1 MEKNNKCYKQVKEH
15 GAPNPPPLNAHKQ
28 LKFRDLECRSRKEKI
43 KSTENMPKTCKHHC
57 TTNKHQRRQDHHC
70 DHKKHSCKDRESPVY
85 HEQHFH
91 RAHNSFSKKCSNGN
105 YQPAQNQQCQQQSKL
120 KVEREPSPIYTPKQ
134 PIRPVYFPNDSKKQ
148 KAVIE
153 KGCGDRLLYKNL
165 SFEAYPSSKSEH
177 GEGEGGGNVK
187 EPPLRLSHQKQ
198 KKDSFDH
205 LKAAKAHCQAVGER
219 FQKFAPCSKCSSSND
234 SKSKPSGVTV
244 ISAKSGD
251 DLRAAVRSQIEVQEA
266 LNAFTLEVKNKREEV
281 HPDEKSFSAKP
292 KKSRRAAPDTKTEKT
307 VVPTAGSHQLS
318 ILTPDDL
325 ELLNLSDSSGEVT
338 KILEPV
344 IRNIQRMYLNTLKDE
359 MTLMEYLAKVPTLIR
374 KAYKQQTDG
383 KEQNSPTE
391 C

>member
-1 MEKNNKCYKQVKEH
+1 MEKNNKCCKQLKEP
-15 GAPNPPPLNAHKQ
+15 GAPNPP

-43 KSTENMPKTCKHHC
+43 KSTENVPKSCKHHC

-70 DHKKHSCKDRESPVY
+70 DHKKHSCKDRESPVN

-91 RAHNSFSKKCSNGN
+91 RAQNSFAKKSSNGN
-105 YQPAQNQQCQQQSKL
+105 YQQTQNQQCQQQSKL
-120 KVEREPSPIYTPKQ
+120 KVERQPSPVCTPKQ

-148 KAVIE
+148 KAAIE
-153 KGCGDRLLYKNL
+153 KGCGDLLLYRNL

-177 GEGEGGGNVK
+177 GEGEGGNVK
-187 EPPLRLSHQKQ
+187 ETPLRLSHQKQ

-219 FQKFAPCSKCSSSND
+219 FLKFAPCSKCSSSND
-234 SKSKPSGVTV
+234 SKPSKPSGATV

-281 HPDEKSFSAKP
+281 PPEEKTSSGKP
-292 KKSRRAAPDTKTEKT
+292 KKSRKTTSDTITEKT
-307 VVPTAGSHQLS
+307 VVPTAGSPPLS
-318 ILTPDDL
+318 IPTPDDL
-325 ELLNLSDSSGEVT
+325 ELVNLSDSTSEVA
-338 KILEPV
+338 KILDPV

-359 MTLMEYLAKVPTLIR
+359 MTLMEYLAKVPTLIT
-374 KAYKQQTDG
+374 KAYKQPTDE